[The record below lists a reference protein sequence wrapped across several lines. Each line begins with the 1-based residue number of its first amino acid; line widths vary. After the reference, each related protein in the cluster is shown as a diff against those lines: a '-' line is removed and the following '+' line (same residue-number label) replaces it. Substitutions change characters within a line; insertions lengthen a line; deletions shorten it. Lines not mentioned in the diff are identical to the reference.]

1 MLLLGLCVAR
11 VWLGWGGVFCEVV
24 WIVVLLVRC
33 EVVLHVCVYMLEG
46 CVLVRVGVRFGLV
59 EC

>member
-1 MLLLGLCVAR
+1 MAR
-11 VWLGWGGVFCEVV
+11 VWFDWGGVFCEVV

-33 EVVLHVCVYMLEG
+33 EVVLHVCVYILEG